1 MVQGSGFKGPGCEL
15 RGARYGLRDYSISD
29 IARRQNRPR
38 PRPRRRPRS
47 RFKKNNEFMP
57 FDYEDE
63 DDDDDDLSKT
73 EFLNTKNVICHL
85 FSDFCPLTPDTI
97 FRGLEVR

>member
-1 MVQGSGFKGPGCEL
+1 
-15 RGARYGLRDYSISD
+15 
-29 IARRQNRPR
+29 
-38 PRPRRRPRS
+38 
-47 RFKKNNEFMP
+47 MP